1 MQPLHDVRVLDL
13 TRHLPGPWAT
23 MTLGDLGADVLKVE
37 RPGEGDTARTASP
50 RYHGEHASESVYF
63 CNVNRNKSS
72 IALDFKREADRAR
85 FFALVEKADVVV
97 ENFRAGAADRMGIG
111 YEALRKQRP
120 SLVYC
125 AITGYGQQGSL
136 AAMPG
141 HDLNIAGHAGLLQF
155 DAEQTPRMPNV
166 LMGDFAAATAALA
179 AILAGLVAARTSG
192 VGSFID
198 VAMLDA
204 LSSWSGI
211 HLTSAFAAGPD
222 GTPSRV
228 EGWGGNPRYGLYRTR
243 DGRYM
248 SVSLLEKEL
257 WRRFCEAF
265 GREDL
270 FNPDETAA
278 DRLTAHGPRSGEYR
292 SFITTLIASDDRD
305 AWTQRFRELDLP
317 IMPVYTPA
325 EWMRSDIAVQRDL
338 FPSIPIPRLRRSIA
352 QIGFPFRMRM
362 SDGSDAL
369 AMRRAPPALGDADG
383 FESRAVGESR

>member
-1 MQPLHDVRVLDL
+1 
-13 TRHLPGPWAT
+13 

-50 RYHGEHASESVYF
+50 RYDAGDATESVYF

-72 IALDFKREADRAR
+72 VALDFKRESDRER
-85 FFALVEKADVVV
+85 FFALVESADVVV

-111 YEALRKQRP
+111 YEALRKRRP

-136 AAMPG
+136 AGMPG
-141 HDLNIAGHAGLLQF
+141 HDLNIAGYAGLLQF
-155 DAEQTPRMPNV
+155 DADEVPRMPHV

-179 AILAGLVAARTSG
+179 AMLAGLVAARTTG
-192 VGSFID
+192 TGSFID

-211 HLTSAFAAGPD
+211 HLTSAFAAGPE

-270 FNPDETAA
+270 FNPHETAA
-278 DRLTAHGPRSGEYR
+278 DRLTAHGPRSDEYR
-292 SFITTLIASDDRD
+292 AFITALIASDDRD

-317 IMPVYTPA
+317 VMPVFTPG
-325 EWMRSDIAVQRDL
+325 EWMRSDIAREREL
-338 FPSIPIPRLRRSIA
+338 FPSIGMPRLRRSIP
-352 QIGFPFRMRM
+352 QVGFPFRMRM
-362 SDGSDAL
+362 ADGSDAL
-369 AMRRAPPALGDADG
+369 AMRRSPPALDDAGG
-383 FESRAVGESR
+383 FASQAVEALR

>member
-1 MQPLHDVRVLDL
+1 LQPLHDVRVLDL

-37 RPGEGDTARTASP
+37 RPGEGDPTRAASP
-50 RYHGEHASESVYF
+50 RYDAGQAAESVYF
-63 CNVNRNKSS
+63 CNVNRNKAS
-72 IALDFKREADRAR
+72 IALDFTRDADRAR
-85 FFALVEKADVVV
+85 FFALVAQADVVV

-111 YEALRKQRP
+111 YEALRERRP

-125 AITGYGQQGSL
+125 AITGYGQHGTL

-141 HDLNIAGHAGLLQF
+141 HDLNIAGYAGFLQF
-155 DAEQTPRMPNV
+155 DAHETPRMPHA
-166 LMGDFAAATAALA
+166 LLGDYAAANAALA

-192 VGSFID
+192 VGAFID

-204 LSSWSGI
+204 LSSWSAI
-211 HLTSAFAAGPD
+211 HLTSAFAAGP
-222 GTPSRV
+222 GSAASAV

-248 SVSLLEKEL
+248 SVSLLEKDL

-270 FNPDETAA
+270 INPDETAA
-278 DRLTAHGPRSGEYR
+278 DRLTAHGPRSDEYR
-292 SFITTLIASDDRD
+292 AFITGLIASDDRD
-305 AWTQRFRELDLP
+305 AWTKRFRELGLP
-317 IMPVYTPA
+317 VMPVNTPA
-325 EWMRSDIAVQRDL
+325 EWTRSDVAAERGL
-338 FPSIPIPRLRRSIA
+338 FPSLETAALRRSIP

-362 SDGSDAL
+362 ADGSDAL
-369 AMRRAPPALGDADG
+369 AMRRSPPTLGDADG
-383 FESRAVGESR
+383 FESAAAGERR

>member
-37 RPGEGDTARTASP
+37 RPGEGDTVRAASP
-50 RYHGEHASESVYF
+50 RHGEGEAAESVYF

-72 IALDFKREADRAR
+72 IALDFKREPDRAR
-85 FFALVEKADVVV
+85 FFALVEEADVVV
-97 ENFRAGAADRMGIG
+97 ENFRAGTADRMGIG
-111 YEALRKQRP
+111 YAALRERRP

-141 HDLNIAGHAGLLQF
+141 HDLNIAGYAGFLQF
-155 DAEQTPRMPNV
+155 DADAVPQMPNV

-179 AILAGLVAARTSG
+179 AILAGLVGARTSG

-211 HLTSAFAAGPD
+211 HLTSAFAAGARD
-222 GTPSRV
+222 APSRV

-257 WRRFCEAF
+257 WQRFCKAF
-265 GREDL
+265 GRDDL
-270 FNPDETAA
+270 FNPHETAA
-278 DRLTAHGPRSGEYR
+278 DRLTTHGPRSDDYR
-292 SFITTLIASDDRD
+292 AFITQLIASDDRD
-305 AWTQRFRELDLP
+305 AWTKRFRELDLP
-317 IMPVYTPA
+317 VMPVHTPM
-325 EWMRSDIAVQRDL
+325 EWMRSDLARERGL
-338 FPSIPIPRLRRSIA
+338 FPSITLPQARTSIP
-352 QIGFPFRMRM
+352 QVGFPFRMQM

-369 AMRRAPPALGDADG
+369 AMRRSPPALDDAQG
-383 FESRAVGESR
+383 FVSLPAGGMR